1 MTEDHVL
8 RNSKKVIRSFPG
20 WMCKILCS
28 SYSSDNIIRKYSE
41 YKHGERKHYI
51 NDFVNKK
58 SYLSWQLSDE
68 EVSYF
73 HENNLNNA
81 RVSAERQCH
90 TDDVSTDAGILLCNS
105 NIPNEE
111 AASHLTSEYLDRLGI
126 PPGKSITVQGSLTYF
141 SYTMYLINLC
151 FRKLKE

>member
-1 MTEDHVL
+1 
-8 RNSKKVIRSFPG
+8 
-20 WMCKILCS
+20 MCKILCSS

-73 HENNLNNA
+73 HENNLTNA
-81 RVSAERQCH
+81 RVSAERQRH
-90 TDDVSTDAGILLCNS
+90 ANDVSTDVGLLLCNS
-105 NIPNEE
+105 NIPNVINENS
-111 AASHLTSEYLDRLGI
+111 ASHLTSEYLDRLGI
-126 PPGKSITVQGSLTYF
+126 FKGKSISVQGSLTYF
-141 SYTMYLINLC
+141 PYM
-151 FRKLKE
+151 

>member
-8 RNSKKVIRSFPG
+8 RNSKVIRSFPV
-20 WMCKILCS
+20 WMCKILCSS

-73 HENNLNNA
+73 HENNLTNA
-81 RVSAERQCH
+81 RVSAERQRH
-90 TDDVSTDAGILLCNS
+90 ADDVSTDDGLLLCNS
-105 NIPNEE
+105 NIPNVINENS
-111 AASHLTSEYLDRLGI
+111 ASHLTSEYLDRLGI
-126 PPGKSITVQGSLTYF
+126 FKGKSISVRGSLTYF
-141 SYTMYLINLC
+141 PYI
-151 FRKLKE
+151 

>member
-8 RNSKKVIRSFPG
+8 GNSKKVIRSFPL
-20 WMCKILCS
+20 WMSKILCS

-68 EVSYF
+68 AVSYF

-81 RVSAERQCH
+81 QVSAERQRH
-90 TDDVSTDAGILLCNS
+90 ADDVSTDAGLLHCNR
-105 NIPNEE
+105 NITNGINEY

-126 PPGKSITVQGSLTYF
+126 PKGKNIYVQGSLTYF
-141 SYTMYLINLC
+141 PYI
-151 FRKLKE
+151 

>member
-20 WMCKILCS
+20 WICKILCSS

-73 HENNLNNA
+73 HENNLTNA
-81 RVSAERQCH
+81 RVSAERQRH
-90 TDDVSTDAGILLCNS
+90 ADDVSTDDGLLLCNS
-105 NIPNEE
+105 NIPNVINEN

-126 PPGKSITVQGSLTYF
+126 SKGKSISVQGSLTYF
-141 SYTMYLINLC
+141 PYI
-151 FRKLKE
+151 